1 MNQRILWCKRHQKRH
16 KDINNLKKSDT
27 WNIHL
32 TMAINFI
39 SSRDIDEEW
48 IVHKKS
54 DNIEIMTCDRADE
67 VITFW
72 IISF

>member
-1 MNQRILWCKRHQKRH
+1 MNQRILWCKRHQERH

-54 DNIEIMTCDRADE
+54 DNIEIMTYDRADE